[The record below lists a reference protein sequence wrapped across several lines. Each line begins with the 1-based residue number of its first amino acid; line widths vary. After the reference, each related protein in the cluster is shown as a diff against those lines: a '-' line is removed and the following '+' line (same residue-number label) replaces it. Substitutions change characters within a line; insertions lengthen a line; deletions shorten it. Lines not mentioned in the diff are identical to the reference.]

1 MRDWLADKAIL
12 IGALLLVA
20 NGLAITFVPVFV

>member
-1 MRDWLADKAIL
+1 MLRQGWVPILALL

-20 NGLAITFVPVFV
+20 CILFATLQ